1 MKNDLKQAVRILKNS
16 GIVIFP
22 TDTAFGIGCRIDDEK
37 AIKRLFEVRKRPES
51 QATPVLFESI
61 GEVSEY
67 VSQIPPKALSLMEKY
82 WPGALTI
89 ILSAKTRKI
98 PRLVR
103 GGGQTIG
110 VRIPN
115 HSITLEMI
123 RRVGV
128 PILGPSANFHGKPT
142 PFRLEDLDKNLTSKV
157 DYVLAGETKLRKP
170 STVIDCTVFPFRVLR
185 LGGVVDI

>member
-1 MKNDLKQAVRILKNS
+1 MKSDLEKAIKVLKDG
-16 GIVIFP
+16 GIVIYP
-22 TDTAFGIGCRIDDEK
+22 TDTAFGIGTRIDDEK
-37 AIKRLFEVRKRPES
+37 AIKRLFEIRKRPKS

-61 GEVSEY
+61 GEISEY
-67 VSQIPPKALSLMEKY
+67 VSQIPPQALSLMEKH

-89 ILSAKTRKI
+89 ILTAKISKV
-98 PRLVR
+98 PELVR

-115 HSITLEMI
+115 HKTTLDVI
-123 RRVGV
+123 RGVGV
-128 PILGPSANFHGKPT
+128 PILGPSANFHGEPA
-142 PFRLEDLDKNLTSKV
+142 PFRLEDLDKNLISKV
-157 DYVLAGETKLRKP
+157 DYILAGETKLRKP